1 MARDR
6 YQRGR
11 VVEAGKRVKKWKGYY
26 YVYLRNPDG
35 SEVRAHRGVT
45 LGLKS
50 EMKKWEAEKKL
61 QEIIDKSTDVS
72 ALKPSPA
79 CTLKWFWE
87 QRNRPLKEP
96 TWKVSS
102 AQRLASNIER
112 YVIAPFAD
120 VPVTDLNR
128 FDLQRHLNR
137 LAEKYSRSVVVNFR
151 TYIKAILEE
160 AAEQQ
165 YVERNPAARLELPK
179 TRKPSRRALGLEEIA
194 RLLDAMSGRD
204 RLIVRMFLV
213 LGLRPGELF
222 ALRRDY
228 RVGPNQIRIDES
240 ISPVSGVV
248 EPKTETSNSFV
259 WVPQTLALEL
269 DFWMQSMRD
278 QRPEAFLFASRSERG
293 TPMSANNF
301 LKRALQKAGERART
315 VMRNEGIDVPDRFL
329 MNLTHQALRRTCATH
344 MQHKG
349 SIKDIQAHLR
359 HAQPNVTA
367 EVYMQAI
374 PESVRQ
380 AVEGLDRLLMTS
392 HQDQTSK

>member
-50 EMKKWEAEKKL
+50 KMKKWEAEKKL

-87 QRNRPLKEP
+87 QRYRPLKEP

-102 AQRLASNIER
+102 APKMVFFIER
-112 YVIAPFAD
+112 YIVKPFAD
-120 VPVTDLNR
+120 VALTGLNR
-128 FDLQRHLNR
+128 FQLQKHLNG
-137 LAEKYSRSVVVNFR
+137 LAGKYSRSVVINFR
-151 TYIKAILEE
+151 TYMKAILEE
-160 AAEQQ
+160 AVEQE
-165 YVERNPAARLELPK
+165 YLDRNPASKLELPK
-179 TRKPSRRALGLEEIA
+179 TRKPNRRALAVEEIA

-222 ALRRDY
+222 ALRRDD
-228 RVGPNQIRIDES
+228 RVGPNQIRVDES
-240 ISPVSGVV
+240 ISPTSGIV
-248 EPKTETSNSFV
+248 EPKTDASDAFV
-259 WVPQTLALEL
+259 WLPQTLAIEL
-269 DFWMQSMRD
+269 DFWMESMQDR
-278 QRPEAFLFASRSERG
+278 RPEAFLFASRSDRG
-293 TPMSANNF
+293 TPISANNF
-301 LKRALQKAGERART
+301 LKRALKKAGERARAA
-315 VMRNEGIDVPDRFL
+315 MQAEGID
-329 MNLTHQALRRTCATH
+329 T
-344 MQHKG
+344 
-349 SIKDIQAHLR
+349 
-359 HAQPNVTA
+359 
-367 EVYMQAI
+367 
-374 PESVRQ
+374 PEHS
-380 AVEGLDRLLMTS
+380 S
-392 HQDQTSK
+392 